1 MPDPSPIEQCP
12 VCTQSELVQLRRD
25 LAECKKRGQ
34 SKARQIK
41 PLNKRVFILMMIAIG
56 IGAIF
61 GKEAL
66 DAITEWMGSVTDF
79 RNGADNLLQGTVL
92 PSPGALP
99 LLAISC
105 FAFRRRRRRF

>member
-1 MPDPSPIEQCP
+1 MPDPNAVEQCP
-12 VCTQSELVQLRRD
+12 VCTQSEVTQLRRD

-34 SKARQIK
+34 SKDRQIK
-41 PLNKRVFILMMIAIG
+41 QLNKRVFILTMIAIG

-79 RNGADNLLQGTVL
+79 RDGADNLLQGRIV